1 MLRFA
6 LGLVVGLVV
15 RLWALTWRVRVV
27 GSLGDAPRARV
38 FAFWHGRQMVL
49 LAAPRTRPAVAL
61 VSLSKDGQ
69 LQHGVQRMLGV
80 RSVRGS
86 SSRGGA
92 TALRALVRALKRQG
106 ADVLMAVDGPRGPA
120 RQAKAGAVRA
130 ALRSGALLVPVGSWA
145 RRAVVLRGSWD
156 QFVVPLPFTH
166 VVIAIGPA
174 MDVGATEV
182 DRRRLDRAISA
193 QDRRARRAS
202 HAHKHGQ
209 AEAELGA

>member
-15 RLWALTWRVRVV
+15 RLWALTWRVRIV
-27 GSLGDAPRARV
+27 GSLCDAPGARV
-38 FAFWHGRQMVL
+38 FAFWHGRQMAL
-49 LAAPRTRPAVAL
+49 LAAPRVRPAVAL

-92 TALRALVRALKRQG
+92 TALRALVRALKRQD

-130 ALRSGALLVPVGSWA
+130 ALRSGAQLVPVGSWA

-156 QFVVPLPFTH
+156 QFVVPLPFTR

-182 DRRRLDRAISA
+182 DRTRLDAAISA

-202 HAHKHGQ
+202 HPHKFGQ
-209 AEAELGA
+209 AVAELEA